1 MTRSWPTWAQSVV
14 RQGKAQTLVFWR
26 TPVAAFFTLFLPL
39 IMLVLFNALFDGDVE
54 TDAGSFKISQ
64 FYTAGLAAFAA
75 VSATYTNLVNMIP
88 IRRDEG
94 ILKRVRSTP
103 LQPSAYIGGLVLSA
117 VGIAIVGTLIMLLLG
132 VVFYD
137 LQIEMAKM
145 PAASVTFVVALT
157 SFSLLGLA
165 VASLVPNA
173 SSAPAVANAT
183 ILPLAFISNVF
194 IPLEDPPRWLEVVGD
209 IFPLKPFAEAFQVA
223 FNPLEDAPAF
233 RWGNLAVVAAWGV
246 VGGVIALKK
255 FNWEPSVGGSGGRRS
270 RRGRR
275 ASSDLVNLG

>member
-1 MTRSWPTWAQSVV
+1 M
-14 RQGKAQTLVFWR
+14 
-26 TPVAAFFTLFLPL
+26 LF
-39 IMLVLFNALFDGDVE
+39 
-54 TDAGSFKISQ
+54 
-64 FYTAGLAAFAA
+64 
-75 VSATYTNLVNMIP
+75 
-88 IRRDEG
+88 
-94 ILKRVRSTP
+94 
-103 LQPSAYIGGLVLSA
+103 
-117 VGIAIVGTLIMLLLG
+117 LG

-137 LQIEMAKM
+137 LQINMAKM
-145 PAASVTFVVALT
+145 PAATVTFVVALT

-223 FNPLEDAPAF
+223 FNPLEGAPAF

-255 FNWEPSVGGSGGRRS
+255 FNWEPSVGGATGRRS
-270 RRGRR
+270 R
-275 ASSDLVNLG
+275 